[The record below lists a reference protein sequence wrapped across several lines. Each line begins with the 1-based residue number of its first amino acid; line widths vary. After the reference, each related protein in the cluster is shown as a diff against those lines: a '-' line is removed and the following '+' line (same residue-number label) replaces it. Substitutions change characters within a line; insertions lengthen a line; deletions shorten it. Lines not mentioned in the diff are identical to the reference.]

1 MKNKKSIKITIKSII
16 IALLCIVL
24 LKNTVKAIDTIQAV
38 NSADLYSVGDC
49 GQLLKYNGSIIRTT
63 YVAYGSNGTEYPAYC
78 LNVSLPGVG
87 EVGNYTVTSSGNITD
102 INLWRRVISGYP
114 YKSIEELGVA
124 NKFEAFTA
132 TKQAIYC
139 YLYNRGTENY
149 TAIGDAGQRTL
160 NALNKI
166 INNSNNSE
174 ESKISNYVEIM
185 TNEAKWNTDNL
196 NKDYVSKTYN
206 VTGRAEISNY
216 AINTS
221 GTLPEGT
228 IITDVNNIQR
238 TEFQANESFKIMI
251 PIHNM
256 QNNGQFTLNV
266 ETQMKTKPVLYGVA
280 PSTEYQDYALTA
292 YTYEQTT
299 GTYSEIYGKNQTT
312 IKIIKQ
318 DKNTLARLQ
327 GTEFSLLDENKNEIF
342 TNLVTDENGEIG
354 VTGLMPGKYYI
365 KETKALDGYVAY
377 DELIEVQIELNEKLT
392 VTVNNSKETRIEIEN
407 TEKEIEVTQNK
418 EVEIIEN
425 TKEIKT
431 LPVTGM

>member
-1 MKNKKSIKITIKSII
+1 
-16 IALLCIVL
+16 
-24 LKNTVKAIDTIQAV
+24 
-38 NSADLYSVGDC
+38 
-49 GQLLKYNGSIIRTT
+49 
-63 YVAYGSNGTEYPAYC
+63 
-78 LNVSLPGVG
+78 
-87 EVGNYTVTSSGNITD
+87 
-102 INLWRRVISGYP
+102 
-114 YKSIEELGVA
+114 
-124 NKFEAFTA
+124 
-132 TKQAIYC
+132 
-139 YLYNRGTENY
+139 
-149 TAIGDAGQRTL
+149 
-160 NALNKI
+160 
-166 INNSNNSE
+166 
-174 ESKISNYVEIM
+174 
-185 TNEAKWNTDNL
+185 
-196 NKDYVSKTYN
+196 
-206 VTGRAEISNY
+206 
-216 AINTS
+216 
-221 GTLPEGT
+221 
-228 IITDVNNIQR
+228 
-238 TEFQANESFKIMI
+238 
-251 PIHNM
+251 M

-392 VTVNNSKETRIEIEN
+392 VTVNNSKETKIEIEN

-425 TKEIKT
+425 TKKVKT